1 MHVHQAVLEAAIAI
15 ASRRKDWTFAVTE
28 IVGALPH
35 LNKNSVQTHV
45 VSRCC
50 VNAPKN
56 HLHKWG
62 YFRRVGRGR
71 YQVELQ
77 YRARP
82 KKDAPA
88 ASAGRGV
95 TALRKTLHA
104 IIQRDEGAYVVEC
117 LELPIVS
124 QGSDLDDAVANFRE
138 AVALHLEGE
147 DLAAM
152 GLVTRPD
159 LQIIYEVPAA

>member
-1 MHVHQAVLEAAIAI
+1 MHIHESVLDAANAI
-15 ASRRKDWTFAVTE
+15 GSRRRDWTFTVAEV
-28 IVGALPH
+28 VAALPH

-71 YQVELQ
+71 YQVEARH
-77 YRARP
+77 RARP
-82 KKDAPA
+82 TKIVPA
-88 ASAGRGV
+88 ASPNRRVA
-95 TALRKTLHA
+95 ALRRTLHA
-104 IIQRDEGAYVVEC
+104 IIQQDEGAYVAEC

-124 QGSDLDDAVANFRE
+124 QGSDLDEAVANFRE
-138 AVALHLEGE
+138 ALALHLEGE

-152 GLVTRPD
+152 GFVSRPD